1 MMNFTTTTRRSRR
14 SRPLSPTRSSGPSI
28 RKWEISCQAAETCLG
43 ITWAWNDTP
52 IAVLAH
58 AELLLPGGYRLA
70 SQVLLSQDGT
80 TRGRPNPAPHQ
91 QSDSMR
97 DLPMRQNTHS
107 ITVSGEQ
114 PLSQQRHH
122 HQLWQTV
129 QPQLHHRP
137 PPYISSHNE
146 FYPNGTATCWSPN
159 PNPLQNQ
166 TMNMTLLS
174 LDYSPMRE
182 DRLANPDA
190 FAVCPVTSFYDYLTT
205 LLESS
210 VNITYSSSSSP
221 SSSSSS
227 PSTNK
232 TSSWGFQQIS
242 QAAPSM
248 ERILTS
254 DLQSI
259 AADIAASLTR
269 YSHERSNTR
278 TVAGTV
284 FVPRVYVAV
293 AWGFLALP
301 AVVYCVGDGCACFDG
316 FRAGEEVVCEEC

>member
-1 MMNFTTTTRRSRR
+1 MPRPQPVWWAATISPSALPLANPKIYPAMLVSRMAPGPVLQLPSRRNFMMNFTTTTRRSRR

-137 PPYISSHNE
+137 PPLH
-146 FYPNGTATCWSPN
+146 
-159 PNPLQNQ
+159 
-166 TMNMTLLS
+166 LLS
-174 LDYSPMRE
+174 
-182 DRLANPDA
+182 
-190 FAVCPVTSFYDYLTT
+190 
-205 LLESS
+205 
-210 VNITYSSSSSP
+210 
-221 SSSSSS
+221 
-227 PSTNK
+227 
-232 TSSWGFQQIS
+232 Q
-242 QAAPSM
+242 
-248 ERILTS
+248 
-254 DLQSI
+254 
-259 AADIAASLTR
+259 
-269 YSHERSNTR
+269 
-278 TVAGTV
+278 
-284 FVPRVYVAV
+284 
-293 AWGFLALP
+293 
-301 AVVYCVGDGCACFDG
+301 
-316 FRAGEEVVCEEC
+316 